1 MIQGGD
7 PTGTGRGGESVF
19 GGKFDDEI
27 NPALKHTGAGIL
39 SMANSGPNTNG
50 SQFFITLAPTPW
62 LDGTSSLILH
72 CVTSSYLMFHDI
84 LILGKHTIF
93 GRIHSGMKI
102 IQRIGSIA
110 TDPQD
115 KPLDEIRITGVR
127 SREAV
132 DRLLM

>member
-1 MIQGGD
+1 
-7 PTGTGRGGESVF
+7 
-19 GGKFDDEI
+19 
-27 NPALKHTGAGIL
+27 
-39 SMANSGPNTNG
+39 MARWYI
-50 SQFFITLAPTPW
+50 ITDLT
-62 LDGTSSLILH
+62 LRHSLIDVPL
-72 CVTSSYLMFHDI
+72 YFN

-115 KPLDEIRITGVR
+115 KPLDEIRITRVR
-127 SREAV
+127 SRDAV